1 MEFVNL
7 DVTTT
12 PRVAN
17 VEMNRPEKL
26 NSLTLEMLTEL
37 GQCFRQLAN
46 RGDIQVAVLCGS
58 GRAFA
63 AGVDLKSLKVTR
75 ESLERGDIGPQMNT
89 AARELIQLI
98 EEAPFPVIAKI
109 QGACFTGALELAL
122 ACDWIVTADNT
133 KFGDTHAK
141 LGIRPTWGMTVR
153 LSEAVGLRRA
163 RELSHTGRVFSGA
176 EAKEYGLA
184 TIAVPAD
191 QLDQTVAKQCSD
203 LLQNSQSSL
212 TAYKTLYRQENGANR
227 HAALENEAN
236 SRFECLDAPDRVEEF
251 LASIGRR

>member
-7 DVTTT
+7 DVTTI
-12 PRVAN
+12 PGVAN
-17 VEMNRPEKL
+17 VEMKRPEKL

-37 GQCFRQLAN
+37 GQCFRQLADRN
-46 RGDIQVAVLCGS
+46 DIQVAVLSGS

-63 AGVDLKSLKVTR
+63 AGVDLRSLKVTR
-75 ESLERGDIGPQMNT
+75 GSLERGDIGPQMNN

-109 QGACFTGALELAL
+109 HGACFTGALELAL
-122 ACDWIVTADNT
+122 ACDWIVTA
-133 KFGDTHAK
+133 DTHAK

-163 RELSHTGRVFSGA
+163 RELSYTSRVFSGA

-227 HAALENEAN
+227 QAALENEAN
-236 SRFECLDAPDRVEEF
+236 SRFDCLDAPARVAEF
-251 LASIGRR
+251 LESIGSR

>member
-1 MEFVNL
+1 
-7 DVTTT
+7 
-12 PRVAN
+12 
-17 VEMNRPEKL
+17 
-26 NSLTLEMLTEL
+26 
-37 GQCFRQLAN
+37 
-46 RGDIQVAVLCGS
+46 
-58 GRAFA
+58 
-63 AGVDLKSLKVTR
+63 
-75 ESLERGDIGPQMNT
+75 
-89 AARELIQLI
+89 
-98 EEAPFPVIAKI
+98 
-109 QGACFTGALELAL
+109 
-122 ACDWIVTADNT
+122 
-133 KFGDTHAK
+133 
-141 LGIRPTWGMTVR
+141 MTVR